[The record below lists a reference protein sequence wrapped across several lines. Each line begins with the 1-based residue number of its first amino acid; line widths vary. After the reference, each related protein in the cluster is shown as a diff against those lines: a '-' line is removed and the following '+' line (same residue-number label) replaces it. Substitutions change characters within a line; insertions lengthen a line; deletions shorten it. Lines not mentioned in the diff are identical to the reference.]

1 MLHQDVPIHWWT
13 SLWCTNMPY
22 QKNKLKEYLWSL
34 NDHSV
39 SSEQT
44 ICIYTVQNKHNWLLF
59 IMTAVQSPLPCCI
72 FCTTLL
78 SMFYLCRFSESRSSS
93 GSTLSVGLSATLL
106 GCLVCVI
113 CNSWSFHSFLFKLC
127 IMAVHILKMCTS
139 YFVHIRLIFS
149 HFLRVLDLRH
159 FSIRNG

>member
-1 MLHQDVPIHWWT
+1 MLICRTKKKQTKRIPVESET
-13 SLWCTNMPY
+13 SFSFIRTNHLY
-22 QKNKLKEYLWSL
+22 LHCSKE
-34 NDHSV
+34 
-39 SSEQT
+39 
-44 ICIYTVQNKHNWLLF
+44 HNWLLF

-78 SMFYLCRFSESRSSS
+78 TMFYLCRFSESRSSS
-93 GSTLSVGLSATLL
+93 GSTLSVCLSATLS

-127 IMAVHILKMCTS
+127 ILMAVHILKMCTS
-139 YFVHIRLIFS
+139 FFVHILLIFS

-159 FSIRNG
+159 FFHLKWVGGVWFV